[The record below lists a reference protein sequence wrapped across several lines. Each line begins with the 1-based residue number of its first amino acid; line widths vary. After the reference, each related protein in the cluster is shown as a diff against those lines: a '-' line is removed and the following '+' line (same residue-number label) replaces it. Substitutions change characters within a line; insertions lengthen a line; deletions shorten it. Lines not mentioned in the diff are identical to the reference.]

1 MPTLCNIAP
10 TPRSSQQCSPAIA
23 RTAANS
29 LRKQGRAFWFRPMTA
44 WEAAQLSAA
53 ALMQVATRQ
62 GPSKFLPFD
71 GPDRLLLQ
79 SLWETL
85 HNAAVDRWRRT
96 HSAPLSSA
104 ACSPRRNASTLVMQW
119 RAPSR
124 PSWTG
129 SAQPGPL
136 ALNRRHGYAAAQP
149 PSSWTRCQWL
159 SPLTI
164 PDTTFTSGMRHS
176 LCL

>member
-29 LRKQGRAFWFRPMTA
+29 LRKQGTPFGFRPMTA

-71 GPDRLLLQ
+71 GPDRLLLLQ

-85 HNAAVDRWRRT
+85 HNAAVNRWRRT
-96 HSAPLSSA
+96 HSAPPSSA
-104 ACSPRRNASTLVMQW
+104 ACSPRRNASTLVMQ
-119 RAPSR
+119 RLAPSS

-129 SAQPGPL
+129 SAQAGPL
-136 ALNRRHGYAAAQP
+136 ALSRRHAAAQP

-176 LCL
+176 LGL